1 VKRQTEAFPDARFA
15 ALVARYDLTAEQ
27 ARQLR
32 TFLTALAE
40 DPDAPTAVRDP
51 DEALDVH
58 LADSL
63 AGLPALDEALA
74 RGVAGRG
81 ADIGSG
87 AGLPGIP
94 LAVARPSVQFDLVE
108 ATQRKCSFLTG
119 VVRQLGLGNVVVRCI
134 RAEELPGEVPRE
146 SYGVVLARAVAS
158 LPTLVEYAAPLLEEG
173 GDLIAWKGRRDPD
186 EEAAGERAGLE
197 LGLEPEAAQA
207 VTPYEQSRNRH
218 LNLYRK
224 VRPCPPTFPRRP
236 GIAHRNPLGTS

>member
-1 VKRQTEAFPDARFA
+1 VKRPVEAFPADRLATLA
-15 ALVARYDLTAEQ
+15 ARYDLTAEQ
-27 ARQLR
+27 AQHLR
-32 TFLTALAE
+32 VFLTALAE
-40 DPDAPTAVRDP
+40 DPHAPSAVRDP
-51 DEALDVH
+51 DDALDVH

-63 AGLPALDEALA
+63 AGLPALDAVIA
-74 RGVAGRG
+74 RGVAARV

-94 LAVARPSVQFDLVE
+94 LAVARPSVHFDLVE

-119 VVRQLGLGNVVVRCI
+119 VVRRLGLGNVVVRCT
-134 RAEELPGEVPRE
+134 RAEELPGEVARE

-173 GDLIAWKGRRDPD
+173 GDLIAWKGRRDSD
-186 EEAAGERAGLE
+186 EEAAGERAGRQA
-197 LGLEPEAAQA
+197 GLEPMAVQP

-224 VRPCPPTFPRRP
+224 VRPCPPRFPRRP
-236 GIAHRNPLGTS
+236 GMAHRRPLGTA